1 MLSIMTELCALTAL
15 ASATALPA
23 DDPAAW
29 LERMADAVENL
40 SYEGTFVHTPGDKT
54 LEQMRI
60 VHEVVDGKVYE
71 KLTAIG
77 NGREIVRNDGEVRCT
92 IDGGEPIIVDSY
104 ESPLRASL
112 PAPRDDLHEYY
123 RFQALGTET
132 VAGRSARVIEVLPR
146 DGYRYGHTL
155 WLDEATAMPLRSA
168 VIDSARNVIEDV
180 MFVTIDIKE
189 SAAPVTVAPSR
200 AQQRSPASRSA
211 QVDSGA
217 WQASELP
224 AGFQLTVARTNT
236 DGELAQE
243 HYVYTDGLATVSV
256 FVERADEQAEP
267 LTAVSTLGSAH
278 AYVTTVDGYQITAVG
293 EVPPSTVE
301 MIGASLRRK
310 R

>member
-15 ASATALPA
+15 AGATGLPA
-23 DDPAAW
+23 DDPAVW
-29 LERMADAVENL
+29 LERMAHAVENL
-40 SYEGTFVHTPGDKT
+40 SYEGTFVHTPDDDI
-54 LEQMRI
+54 EQMRI

-71 KLTAIG
+71 KLTAVG
-77 NGREIVRNDGEVRCT
+77 NGREIVRNDDEVRCT
-92 IDGGEPIIVDSY
+92 IDGGEPIVVDRY

-112 PAPRDDLHEYY
+112 PAHREDLHEYY
-123 RFQALGTET
+123 RFETLGTEQ
-132 VAGRSARVIEVLPR
+132 VAGRQARIIQVLPR
-146 DGYRYGHTL
+146 DGYRYGHKL

-168 VIDSARNVIEDV
+168 LVDFSRNVIEQV

-189 SAAPVTVAPSR
+189 SDASAPAPATQVPAMASAAPAEVKA
-200 AQQRSPASRSA
+200 
-211 QVDSGA
+211 GA
-217 WQASELP
+217 WQADELP
-224 AGFQLTVARTNT
+224 AGFQLTVARTNSA
-236 DGELAQE
+236 GEIAQE

-256 FVERADEQAEP
+256 FVERADDQAEP

-310 R
+310 Q